1 MSRTKNPALLA
12 INDLTESI
20 KSLKLEK
27 VVEEAILELISTIKK
42 LYQIDNEIVNLLPS
56 SGLYDKDEDMEKV
69 NYKYYKGLIVGKL
82 ANRVKVLRSYANNT
96 G

>member
-1 MSRTKNPALLA
+1 MPRATNPALLA

-42 LYQIDNEIVNLLPS
+42 LYQIDNEIVSLLPP
-56 SGLYDKDEDMEKV
+56 SGLYDKDENMDKV

-82 ANRVKVLRSYANNT
+82 ANRTKVLRSYANT

>member
-1 MSRTKNPALLA
+1 MPRAKNPALLA

-20 KSLKLEK
+20 KTLKLEK
-27 VVEEAILELISTIKK
+27 VVEEAILELITTIKK
-42 LYQIDNEIVNLLPS
+42 LYQIDNEIVSLLPA
-56 SGLYDKDEDMEKV
+56 SGLYDKDEDMDKV

-82 ANRVKVLRSYANNT
+82 ANRAKVLRSYANT